1 MRTIG
6 IDFGTTNSV
15 ASLASDNGEFETLT
29 FRSGTQAES
38 IFPTLLA
45 FWRDESSPAQHVT
58 CADAG
63 QWAIEAFLTHAPDC
77 RFLKSIKTFAASASF
92 SGTSIYGSRL
102 EFADLMRVFLDR
114 MFEHGNAQTA
124 LQGASVVIGR
134 PIKFAGFGSNAEVAK
149 ARYEAALRALGAA
162 DLRTVYEPL
171 AAAYYFV
178 SGMQGQATVF
188 VGDFGGGT
196 SDYSIIRITRT
207 GELLRFEPL
216 ASRGL
221 GLAGDQ
227 FDARIVQNI
236 VAPALG
242 KGSKYRSMG
251 KDLEIPPVYFQK
263 LSQWNEFSNLR
274 GSKAYREIVALRSRC
289 QDPELIDRFIKF
301 IDSEM
306 QYELSEAVAQTKRD
320 LSVQDSAQF
329 AIEFDGASINADITR
344 AQFEQWIAPD
354 LNRLDSL
361 VDDTLAEAGLANADI
376 DIVFLTG
383 GTSLVPAV
391 RNIFESRFGNGSIK
405 SNDQLI
411 SVAKGLALI
420 AKDDNAD
427 DWIADP
433 RIIF

>member
-1 MRTIG
+1 MHTIG

-15 ASLASDNGEFETLT
+15 ASLASDNGDFKTLT
-29 FRSGTQAES
+29 FRNTAATES

-45 FWRDESSPAQHVT
+45 FWQDDSSPAQHVT

-63 QWAIEAFLTHAPDC
+63 QWAIESFLTHAPDC

-92 SGTSIYGSRL
+92 SGTTIYGRRL
-102 EFADLMRVFLDR
+102 EFADLMRLFLDR
-114 MFEHGNAQTA
+114 MFAHGNADSA
-124 LQGASVVIGR
+124 LRGASVVIGR
-134 PIKFAGFGSNAEVAK
+134 PIKFAGFGANADVAK
-149 ARYEAALRALGAA
+149 SRYETALRALGAT

-178 SGMQGQATVF
+178 SGMQGEATVF

-196 SDYSIIRITRT
+196 SDYSIIRISRK
-207 GELLRFEPL
+207 GDSLRFEPL

-236 VAPALG
+236 IAPALG
-242 KGSKYRSMG
+242 SQSKYRSMG

-274 GSKAYREIVALRSRC
+274 GTKAYREIVALRSRSR
-289 QDPELIDRFIKF
+289 DPELLDRFIKF

-306 QYELSEAVAQTKRD
+306 QYELSEAVAQTKRT
-320 LSVQDSAQF
+320 LSSRDSARF
-329 AIEFDGASINADITR
+329 ALEFDGASIEAEVSR
-344 AQFEQWIAPD
+344 AQFEHWITPD
-354 LNRLDSL
+354 LNRLDCL
-361 VDDTLAEAGLANADI
+361 VDDTLAEAGLVNTDI
-376 DIVFLTG
+376 DTVFLTG

-391 RNIFESRFGNGSIK
+391 RNIFESRFGNGSIE

-420 AKDDNAD
+420 ATDNNAD
-427 DWIADP
+427 EWIADP
-433 RIIF
+433 RIKL